1 MFLLFLN
8 LHDITFNMSWQ
19 KTYKATLAKK
29 MYNSVPSSSNEEKV
43 KAEDMLSASCM
54 TGCGFSTVKTIINMT
69 GRTTES
75 RSTFFRHQAKSED
88 KIFQDTL

>member
-1 MFLLFLN
+1 
-8 LHDITFNMSWQ
+8 
-19 KTYKATLAKK
+19 
-29 MYNSVPSSSNEEKV
+29 MYNSVPSSSNEQKV
-43 KAEDMLSASCM
+43 KAKDMLSASCM